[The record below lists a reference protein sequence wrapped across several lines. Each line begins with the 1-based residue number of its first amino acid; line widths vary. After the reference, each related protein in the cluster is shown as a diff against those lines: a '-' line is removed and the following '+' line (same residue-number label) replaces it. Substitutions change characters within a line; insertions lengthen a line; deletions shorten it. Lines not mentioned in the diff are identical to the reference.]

1 MKLQRISNG
10 LLILAAMIWG
20 AAFVAQSAGMD
31 YVGPLTFLACRSVL
45 GSAVLLPVIA
55 VLSRRVPA
63 APPTGSRRDLWL
75 GGSLCGVI
83 LFISATLQQVGLLY
97 TTAGKSAFVTALYVV
112 LVPLCSVLLGRRFR
126 ANLWIS
132 AVIAAAALYLLC
144 LNESLTVGPGE
155 LLTLACALC
164 FAIHILIID
173 HFSSRVDG
181 VKLSCIQFA
190 VCAVLAWVA
199 AFLWESPSWNA
210 IVQCWLPIGYAG
222 ILSSGVAFTL
232 QIVAQKYTKPAVASL
247 LMSLES
253 FFAVLFGAVLLH
265 ERLSL
270 REYAGCVLM
279 FGAIVLAQLPA
290 RNKQAQ

>member
-31 YVGPLTFLACRSVL
+31 YVGTADFPGLPQRFWAAPCCCRSLRSLSLVPCRTTH
-45 GSAVLLPVIA
+45 GSAD
-55 VLSRRVPA
+55 R
-63 APPTGSRRDLWL
+63 L
-75 GGSLCGVI
+75 GWCGSLCGVI

-232 QIVAQKYTKPAVASL
+232 QIMAQKYTKPAVASL

-270 REYAGCVLM
+270 REYAGCALM

>member
-1 MKLQRISNG
+1 M
-10 LLILAAMIWG
+10 
-20 AAFVAQSAGMD
+20 
-31 YVGPLTFLACRSVL
+31 
-45 GSAVLLPVIA
+45 
-55 VLSRRVPA
+55 
-63 APPTGSRRDLWL
+63 
-75 GGSLCGVI
+75 I

-232 QIVAQKYTKPAVASL
+232 QIMAQKYTKPAVASL

-270 REYAGCVLM
+270 REYAGCALM

-290 RNKQAQ
+290 RTLDRVLRTRLQLLPEAGFASFLLYNV